1 MLSKQEKLVMQYI
14 FDKCKNKSSVLISP
28 DELCNMLAPKYEVG
42 KIEIDEII
50 NNLVLENYIT
60 MVLSDKK
67 GKPIYCMS
75 LDKKGESF
83 ERDIE
88 NSKKTTIKLV
98 VRTVALAVLSFVV
111 GLILKAIFS

>member
-1 MLSKQEKLVMQYI
+1 MLSKKEKMTMQYI
-14 FDKCKNKSSVLISP
+14 FDKCKEKTSVLLTP
-28 DELCNMLAPKYEVG
+28 EELCNNLSPKFDVQN
-42 KIEIDEII
+42 IEMDEII

-60 MVLSDKK
+60 MVMSDKK
-67 GKPIYCMS
+67 GKPIYCIS

-83 ERDIE
+83 ERDRE
-88 NSKKTTIKLV
+88 NARKGTAKLI